1 MEVFQ
6 NIMIVFLTVLLLGIL
21 ISFSILL
28 EKFMELSDEVHKKLF
43 EMSVENNTNMDDG
56 FILGDEFLTE
66 DELMNESNENSGE
79 EFGVYIEYWKI
90 KNWICSVYISNRKQ
104 YMMCF
109 R

>member
-21 ISFSILL
+21 IAFSILL

-43 EMSVENNTNMDDG
+43 EMSVENNTNVDDG

-66 DELMNESNENSGE
+66 DELMNESNEDS
-79 EFGVYIEYWKI
+79 
-90 KNWICSVYISNRKQ
+90 
-104 YMMCF
+104 
-109 R
+109 